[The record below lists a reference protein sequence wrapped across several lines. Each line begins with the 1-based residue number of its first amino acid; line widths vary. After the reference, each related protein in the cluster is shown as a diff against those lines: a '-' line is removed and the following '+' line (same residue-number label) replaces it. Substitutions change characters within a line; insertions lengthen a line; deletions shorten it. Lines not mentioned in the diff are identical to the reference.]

1 MSQREFMIVL
11 AHSAN
16 CGMCRA
22 KLLNDAA
29 ALLASRSLT
38 EEERTVLS
46 ELKYEDFLTPDSLS
60 RAARVGR
67 DELERYGGE
76 PVVRLRHL

>member
-11 AHSAN
+11 AHSLN

-22 KLLNDAA
+22 RLLSDPA
-29 ALLASRSLT
+29 ALLASRALT
-38 EEERTVLS
+38 EEEKATVAG
-46 ELKYEDFLTPDSLS
+46 LKFEQFLTPETLA
-60 RAARVGR
+60 RAVKVDR
-67 DELERYGGE
+67 DELDRYAGE